1 MLKENGVISLD
12 LNGKVI
18 RAAILIQ
25 KWYRFTMA
33 RLEMRRRY
41 SLSIFQSIEYADE
54 QDQLQLSNFFT
65 FMLDHCTHPDS
76 VSQIFTSPS
85 APQVV
90 DEDLSLKEF
99 EKKIDVPDSY
109 YGPRLSFPLTVE
121 DANALLHAFRNK
133 QLLHARYVLQLLS
146 ETRRVLKEMP
156 NITHLSTSYSKE
168 ITVCGDLHG
177 NLDDLLLIF
186 YKNGLPSEQNRYVF
200 NGDFVDRGKNSM
212 EILIILFAFLLIYP
226 NDLHLNRGN
235 HEDYI
240 MNLRRLHSAV
250 ECSQW
255 CEHSQWLCDSETK
268 SISETYGFTKEVSKK
283 YKLKSLM
290 RPPKSVRD
298 RQNQTKRIPTTKPSK
313 HIANQHVAGKTQHNS
328 SPGFTES
335 SGSNLPPDPALK
347 EWKQVITIF
356 SASNYYE
363 EGSNRGAYIKLNP
376 ELIPRFVQYQVS
388 KFTRRKNLRER
399 VGTIESSALKSLREK
414 IYAHKSEL
422 TSAFAQYDTNGTGRI
437 SVNDWAAAM
446 ESVLQLELPWRM
458 LRSQLAQMNPDGEVD
473 FMSCFYD
480 LKMGQPIKEAQPALA
495 ETLCR
500 YRKDLEII
508 FNIIDKDHSGLISLE
523 EFSQTWRLFTS
534 HLGIDVQDDSIDNYL
549 WDQQLRDINA
559 FDVSASNKQVIG
571 HVHDSVH
578 VDDAPDA
585 VHLDIRE
592 ERQDKNSF
600 HQELPVLG
608 LGDVVQH
615 RLHNH
620 IKSSNLI
627 VSSKGPKSILGYQ
640 KLIFQDSEQLLR
652 ASSVAMTWIIRPMRS
667 LSISTKRLGCDRTYI
682 AKYIIISCKDKS
694 IKAPVRTDKI
704 YPVYVACF
712 SDHYH
717 HIKIHKKALD
727 SYTLV
732 PTRKAIQFPPQIC
745 EQGISCRLSNSDQP
759 RRLHTLRT
767 KQTSDTFS
775 LISSHKQH
783 SKVAKFTPSTN
794 ALPKLNSDISLS
806 AIQFFKASLP
816 EGCQGYCTP
825 HTTWILLSLQQDTY
839 SKPGKPCQIPDTAA
853 VQMHSP
859 KRLE

>member
-1 MLKENGVISLD
+1 MGSIVGTMGCSSSVADRRSEN
-12 LNGKVI
+12 VI

-90 DEDLSLKEF
+90 DEDLCLKEF

-109 YGPRLSFPLTVE
+109 CGPRLSFPLTVE
-121 DANALLHAFRNK
+121 DANALLHAFRNE

-240 MNLRRLHSAV
+240 MNLR
-250 ECSQW
+250 
-255 CEHSQWLCDSETK
+255 
-268 SISETYGFTKEVSKK
+268 YGFTKEVSKK
-283 YKLKSLM
+283 YKEHWKQILCLLRDVFSWLPLATIIDSKVLILHGGISDTTDLDFLNALERNKLKSLM
-290 RPPKSVRD
+290 RPPKSVRN
-298 RQNQTKRIPTTKPSK
+298 RQDQVKKRIPTTKPSK
-313 HIANQHVAGKTQHNS
+313 HIANQHVAGKTQHIS
-328 SPGFTES
+328 SSGFTEP

-347 EWKQVITIF
+347 EWKQILDILWSDPRSQNGCTPNKCRGGGCYFGPDVTAKLFERYNLKMLIRSHEFKPEGYEISHDGKVITIF

-376 ELIPRFVQYQVS
+376 ELSPRFVQYQVS
-388 KFTRRKNLRER
+388 KLTRRQNLRER

-414 IYAHKSEL
+414 IYAHRSEL
-422 TSAFAQYDTNGTGRI
+422 ISAFAQYDVNGTGRI

-534 HLGIDVQDDSIDNYL
+534 HLGIDIQDDSIDKLVLSIDYNKDGHIDFNEFL
-549 WDQQLRDINA
+549 EA
-559 FDVSASNKQVIG
+559 F
-571 HVHDSVH
+571 HVV
-578 VDDAPDA
+578 
-585 VHLDIRE
+585 
-592 ERQDKNSF
+592 
-600 HQELPVLG
+600 
-608 LGDVVQH
+608 H
-615 RLHNH
+615 RL
-620 IKSSNLI
+620 
-627 VSSKGPKSILGYQ
+627 
-640 KLIFQDSEQLLR
+640 E
-652 ASSVAMTWIIRPMRS
+652 
-667 LSISTKRLGCDRTYI
+667 
-682 AKYIIISCKDKS
+682 
-694 IKAPVRTDKI
+694 
-704 YPVYVACF
+704 
-712 SDHYH
+712 
-717 HIKIHKKALD
+717 KKA
-727 SYTLV
+727 
-732 PTRKAIQFPPQIC
+732 
-745 EQGISCRLSNSDQP
+745 
-759 RRLHTLRT
+759 
-767 KQTSDTFS
+767 TS
-775 LISSHKQH
+775 
-783 SKVAKFTPSTN
+783 
-794 ALPKLNSDISLS
+794 
-806 AIQFFKASLP
+806 
-816 EGCQGYCTP
+816 
-825 HTTWILLSLQQDTY
+825 
-839 SKPGKPCQIPDTAA
+839 
-853 VQMHSP
+853 
-859 KRLE
+859 

>member
-1 MLKENGVISLD
+1 MGSIIGTMGCSSSVADRKSEN
-12 LNGKVI
+12 VI

-65 FMLDHCTHPDS
+65 FMLDNCTHPEA

-99 EKKIDVPDSY
+99 EKKIAVPDSY

-121 DANALLHAFRNK
+121 DANALLHAFRNE

-186 YKNGLPSEQNRYVF
+186 YKNGLPSEQNPYVF

-240 MNLRRLHSAV
+240 MNLR
-250 ECSQW
+250 
-255 CEHSQWLCDSETK
+255 
-268 SISETYGFTKEVSKK
+268 YGFTKEVSKK
-283 YKLKSLM
+283 YKDHWKQILGLLRDVFSWLPLATIIDSKVLILHGGISDTTDLDFLNALERNKLKSLM
-290 RPPKSVRD
+290 RPPKSVGN
-298 RQNQTKRIPTTKPSK
+298 RQDHVKKKTPMTKPGK
-313 HIANQHVAGKTQHNS
+313 HTANQHVAGKTQHIS
-328 SPGFTES
+328 STGFTEP

-347 EWKQVITIF
+347 EWKQILDILWSDPRSQNGCTPNKCRGGGCYFGPDVTAKLFERYNLKMLIRSHEFKPEGYEISHDGKVITIF

-376 ELIPRFVQYQVS
+376 ELTPRFVQYQVS
-388 KFTRRKNLRER
+388 KLTRRQNLRER

-414 IYAHKSEL
+414 IYAHRSEL
-422 TSAFAQYDTNGTGRI
+422 ISAFAQYDVNGTGRI

-534 HLGIDVQDDSIDNYL
+534 HLGIDIQDDSIDKLVLSIDYNKDGHIDFNEFL
-549 WDQQLRDINA
+549 EA
-559 FDVSASNKQVIG
+559 F
-571 HVHDSVH
+571 HVV
-578 VDDAPDA
+578 
-585 VHLDIRE
+585 
-592 ERQDKNSF
+592 
-600 HQELPVLG
+600 
-608 LGDVVQH
+608 H
-615 RLHNH
+615 RL
-620 IKSSNLI
+620 
-627 VSSKGPKSILGYQ
+627 
-640 KLIFQDSEQLLR
+640 E
-652 ASSVAMTWIIRPMRS
+652 
-667 LSISTKRLGCDRTYI
+667 
-682 AKYIIISCKDKS
+682 
-694 IKAPVRTDKI
+694 
-704 YPVYVACF
+704 
-712 SDHYH
+712 
-717 HIKIHKKALD
+717 KKA
-727 SYTLV
+727 
-732 PTRKAIQFPPQIC
+732 
-745 EQGISCRLSNSDQP
+745 
-759 RRLHTLRT
+759 
-767 KQTSDTFS
+767 TS
-775 LISSHKQH
+775 
-783 SKVAKFTPSTN
+783 
-794 ALPKLNSDISLS
+794 
-806 AIQFFKASLP
+806 
-816 EGCQGYCTP
+816 
-825 HTTWILLSLQQDTY
+825 
-839 SKPGKPCQIPDTAA
+839 
-853 VQMHSP
+853 
-859 KRLE
+859 

>member
-1 MLKENGVISLD
+1 
-12 LNGKVI
+12 
-18 RAAILIQ
+18 
-25 KWYRFTMA
+25 MA

-65 FMLDHCTHPDS
+65 FMLDHCTHPDA

-121 DANALLHAFRNK
+121 DANALLHAFRNE

-186 YKNGLPSEQNRYVF
+186 YKNGLPSEQNPYVF

-240 MNLRRLHSAV
+240 MNLR
-250 ECSQW
+250 
-255 CEHSQWLCDSETK
+255 
-268 SISETYGFTKEVSKK
+268 YGFTKEVSKK
-283 YKLKSLM
+283 YKDHWKQILSLLRDVFSWLPLATIIDSKVLILHGGISDTTDLDFLNALERNKLKSLM
-290 RPPKSVRD
+290 RPPKSVRN
-298 RQNQTKRIPTTKPSK
+298 RQDQVKKRIPTTKPSK
-313 HIANQHVAGKTQHNS
+313 HIANQHVAGKTQHS
-328 SPGFTES
+328 SSLGFTEP

-347 EWKQVITIF
+347 EWKQILDILWSDPRSQNGCTPNKCRGGGCYFGPDVTAKLFERYNLKMLIRSHEFKPEGYEISHDGKVITIF

-376 ELIPRFVQYQVS
+376 ELTPRFVQYQVS
-388 KFTRRKNLRER
+388 KLTRRQNLRER

-414 IYAHKSEL
+414 IYAHRSEL
-422 TSAFAQYDTNGTGRI
+422 ISAFAQYDLNGTGRI

-534 HLGIDVQDDSIDNYL
+534 HLGIDIQDDSIDKLVLSIDYNKDGHIDFNEFL
-549 WDQQLRDINA
+549 EA
-559 FDVSASNKQVIG
+559 F
-571 HVHDSVH
+571 HVV
-578 VDDAPDA
+578 
-585 VHLDIRE
+585 
-592 ERQDKNSF
+592 
-600 HQELPVLG
+600 
-608 LGDVVQH
+608 H
-615 RLHNH
+615 RL
-620 IKSSNLI
+620 
-627 VSSKGPKSILGYQ
+627 
-640 KLIFQDSEQLLR
+640 E
-652 ASSVAMTWIIRPMRS
+652 
-667 LSISTKRLGCDRTYI
+667 
-682 AKYIIISCKDKS
+682 
-694 IKAPVRTDKI
+694 
-704 YPVYVACF
+704 
-712 SDHYH
+712 
-717 HIKIHKKALD
+717 KKA
-727 SYTLV
+727 
-732 PTRKAIQFPPQIC
+732 
-745 EQGISCRLSNSDQP
+745 
-759 RRLHTLRT
+759 
-767 KQTSDTFS
+767 TS
-775 LISSHKQH
+775 
-783 SKVAKFTPSTN
+783 
-794 ALPKLNSDISLS
+794 
-806 AIQFFKASLP
+806 
-816 EGCQGYCTP
+816 
-825 HTTWILLSLQQDTY
+825 
-839 SKPGKPCQIPDTAA
+839 
-853 VQMHSP
+853 
-859 KRLE
+859 

>member
-1 MLKENGVISLD
+1 MGSIIGTMGCSSSVADRRSEN
-12 LNGKVI
+12 VI

-25 KWYRFTMA
+25 KWYRLTMA

-65 FMLDHCTHPDS
+65 FMLDHCTHPDA

-121 DANALLHAFRNK
+121 DANALLHAFRNE

-186 YKNGLPSEQNRYVF
+186 YKNGLPSEQNPYVF

-240 MNLRRLHSAV
+240 MNLR
-250 ECSQW
+250 
-255 CEHSQWLCDSETK
+255 
-268 SISETYGFTKEVSKK
+268 YGFTKEVSKK
-283 YKLKSLM
+283 YKDHWKQILSLLRDVFSWLPLATIIDSKVLILHGGISDTTDLDFLNALERNKLKSLM
-290 RPPKSVRD
+290 RPPKSMRN
-298 RQNQTKRIPTTKPSK
+298 RQDQVKKRIPTTKPSK
-313 HIANQHVAGKTQHNS
+313 HNANQHVAGKTQHS
-328 SPGFTES
+328 SSSGFTEP

-347 EWKQVITIF
+347 EWKQILDILWSDPRSQNGCTPNKCRGGGCYFGPDVTAKLFERYNLKMLIRSHEFKPEGYEISHDGKVITIF

-376 ELIPRFVQYQVS
+376 ELTPRFVQYQVS
-388 KFTRRKNLRER
+388 KLTRRQNLRER

-414 IYAHKSEL
+414 IYAHRSEL
-422 TSAFAQYDTNGTGRI
+422 ISAFAQYDPNGTGRI

-458 LRSQLAQMNPDGEVD
+458 LRSQLAQMNPDGEAD

-534 HLGIDVQDDSIDNYL
+534 HLGIDIQDDSIDKLVLSIDYNKDGHIDFNEFL
-549 WDQQLRDINA
+549 EA
-559 FDVSASNKQVIG
+559 F
-571 HVHDSVH
+571 HVV
-578 VDDAPDA
+578 
-585 VHLDIRE
+585 
-592 ERQDKNSF
+592 
-600 HQELPVLG
+600 
-608 LGDVVQH
+608 H
-615 RLHNH
+615 RLE
-620 IKSSNLI
+620 K
-627 VSSKGPKSILGYQ
+627 KG
-640 KLIFQDSEQLLR
+640 
-652 ASSVAMTWIIRPMRS
+652 
-667 LSISTKRLGCDRTYI
+667 
-682 AKYIIISCKDKS
+682 
-694 IKAPVRTDKI
+694 
-704 YPVYVACF
+704 
-712 SDHYH
+712 
-717 HIKIHKKALD
+717 
-727 SYTLV
+727 
-732 PTRKAIQFPPQIC
+732 
-745 EQGISCRLSNSDQP
+745 
-759 RRLHTLRT
+759 
-767 KQTSDTFS
+767 TS
-775 LISSHKQH
+775 
-783 SKVAKFTPSTN
+783 
-794 ALPKLNSDISLS
+794 
-806 AIQFFKASLP
+806 
-816 EGCQGYCTP
+816 
-825 HTTWILLSLQQDTY
+825 
-839 SKPGKPCQIPDTAA
+839 
-853 VQMHSP
+853 
-859 KRLE
+859 

>member
-1 MLKENGVISLD
+1 M
-12 LNGKVI
+12 
-18 RAAILIQ
+18 
-25 KWYRFTMA
+25 
-33 RLEMRRRY
+33 
-41 SLSIFQSIEYADE
+41 DE
-54 QDQLQLSNFFT
+54 GL
-65 FMLDHCTHPDS
+65 C
-76 VSQIFTSPS
+76 
-85 APQVV
+85 
-90 DEDLSLKEF
+90 LKEF

-121 DANALLHAFRNK
+121 DANALLHAFRNE

-240 MNLRRLHSAV
+240 MNLR
-250 ECSQW
+250 
-255 CEHSQWLCDSETK
+255 
-268 SISETYGFTKEVSKK
+268 YGFTKEVSKK
-283 YKLKSLM
+283 YKDHWKQILCLLRDVFSWLPLATIIDSKVLILHGGISDTTDLDFLNALERNKLKSLM

-298 RQNQTKRIPTTKPSK
+298 RQDQTNKRIPTTKSSK
-313 HIANQHVAGKTQHNS
+313 HTANQHLAGKTQHTS
-328 SPGFTES
+328 SSGSTQP

-347 EWKQVITIF
+347 EWKQILDILWSDPRSQNGCTPNKCRGGGCYFGPDVTAKLFERYNLKMLIRSHEFKPEGYEISHDGKVITIF

-376 ELIPRFVQYQVS
+376 ELTPRFVQYQVS
-388 KFTRRKNLRER
+388 KYTRRQNLRER

-414 IYAHKSEL
+414 IYAHRSEL
-422 TSAFAQYDTNGTGRI
+422 TSAFAQYDVNGTGRI

-534 HLGIDVQDDSIDNYL
+534 HLGIDVQDDSIDKLVLSIDYNKDGHIDFNEFL
-549 WDQQLRDINA
+549 EA
-559 FDVSASNKQVIG
+559 FHIV
-571 HVHDSVH
+571 
-578 VDDAPDA
+578 
-585 VHLDIRE
+585 
-592 ERQDKNSF
+592 
-600 HQELPVLG
+600 
-608 LGDVVQH
+608 H
-615 RLHNH
+615 RL
-620 IKSSNLI
+620 
-627 VSSKGPKSILGYQ
+627 
-640 KLIFQDSEQLLR
+640 E
-652 ASSVAMTWIIRPMRS
+652 
-667 LSISTKRLGCDRTYI
+667 
-682 AKYIIISCKDKS
+682 
-694 IKAPVRTDKI
+694 
-704 YPVYVACF
+704 
-712 SDHYH
+712 
-717 HIKIHKKALD
+717 KKA
-727 SYTLV
+727 
-732 PTRKAIQFPPQIC
+732 
-745 EQGISCRLSNSDQP
+745 
-759 RRLHTLRT
+759 
-767 KQTSDTFS
+767 TS
-775 LISSHKQH
+775 
-783 SKVAKFTPSTN
+783 
-794 ALPKLNSDISLS
+794 
-806 AIQFFKASLP
+806 
-816 EGCQGYCTP
+816 
-825 HTTWILLSLQQDTY
+825 
-839 SKPGKPCQIPDTAA
+839 
-853 VQMHSP
+853 
-859 KRLE
+859 

>member
-1 MLKENGVISLD
+1 T
-12 LNGKVI
+12 VI

-90 DEDLSLKEF
+90 DEGLCLKEF

-121 DANALLHAFRNK
+121 DANALLHAFRNE

-240 MNLRRLHSAV
+240 MNLR
-250 ECSQW
+250 
-255 CEHSQWLCDSETK
+255 
-268 SISETYGFTKEVSKK
+268 YGFTKEVSKK
-283 YKLKSLM
+283 YKDHWKQILCLLRDVFSWLPLATIIDSKVLILHGGISDTTDLDFLNALE
-290 RPPKSVRD
+290 RNKVRD
-298 RQNQTKRIPTTKPSK
+298 HIHVRILDILWSDPRSQNGCTPNKCRGGGCYFGPDVTAKLFERYNLKMLIRSHEFKPEGYEIS
-313 HIANQHVAGKTQHNS
+313 HDGK
-328 SPGFTES
+328 
-335 SGSNLPPDPALK
+335 
-347 EWKQVITIF
+347 VITIF

-376 ELIPRFVQYQVS
+376 ELTPRFVQYQVS
-388 KFTRRKNLRER
+388 KFTRRKNLQER

-414 IYAHKSEL
+414 IYAHRSEL
-422 TSAFAQYDTNGTGRI
+422 TSAFAQYDINGTGGI

-523 EFSQTWRLFTS
+523 EFSQTWRLFAS
-534 HLGIDVQDDSIDNYL
+534 HLGIDVQDDSIGKLVLSIDYNKDGHIDFNEFL
-549 WDQQLRDINA
+549 EA
-559 FDVSASNKQVIG
+559 F
-571 HVHDSVH
+571 HVV
-578 VDDAPDA
+578 
-585 VHLDIRE
+585 
-592 ERQDKNSF
+592 
-600 HQELPVLG
+600 
-608 LGDVVQH
+608 H
-615 RLHNH
+615 RL
-620 IKSSNLI
+620 
-627 VSSKGPKSILGYQ
+627 
-640 KLIFQDSEQLLR
+640 E
-652 ASSVAMTWIIRPMRS
+652 
-667 LSISTKRLGCDRTYI
+667 
-682 AKYIIISCKDKS
+682 
-694 IKAPVRTDKI
+694 
-704 YPVYVACF
+704 
-712 SDHYH
+712 
-717 HIKIHKKALD
+717 KKA
-727 SYTLV
+727 T
-732 PTRKAIQFPPQIC
+732 
-745 EQGISCRLSNSDQP
+745 
-759 RRLHTLRT
+759 
-767 KQTSDTFS
+767 
-775 LISSHKQH
+775 
-783 SKVAKFTPSTN
+783 
-794 ALPKLNSDISLS
+794 
-806 AIQFFKASLP
+806 
-816 EGCQGYCTP
+816 
-825 HTTWILLSLQQDTY
+825 
-839 SKPGKPCQIPDTAA
+839 
-853 VQMHSP
+853 
-859 KRLE
+859 

>member
-1 MLKENGVISLD
+1 T
-12 LNGKVI
+12 VI

-65 FMLDHCTHPDS
+65 FMLDHCTHPDA

-85 APQVV
+85 TPQVV
-90 DEDLSLKEF
+90 DEGLCLKEF

-121 DANALLHAFRNK
+121 DANALLHAFRNE

-186 YKNGLPSEQNRYVF
+186 YKNGLPSEQNPYVF

-240 MNLRRLHSAV
+240 MNLR
-250 ECSQW
+250 
-255 CEHSQWLCDSETK
+255 
-268 SISETYGFTKEVSKK
+268 YGFTKEVSKK
-283 YKLKSLM
+283 YKDHWKQILSLL
-290 RPPKSVRD
+290 RDVFSWLPLATIIDSKVLILHGGISDTTDLDFLNALERNKVRD
-298 RQNQTKRIPTTKPSK
+298 HVHGRVILFSFKNFAILDILWSDPRSQNGCTPNKSRGGGCYFGPDVTAKLFERYNLKMLIRSHEFKPEGYEIS
-313 HIANQHVAGKTQHNS
+313 HDGK
-328 SPGFTES
+328 
-335 SGSNLPPDPALK
+335 
-347 EWKQVITIF
+347 VITIF

-376 ELIPRFVQYQVS
+376 ELTPRFVQYQVS
-388 KFTRRKNLRER
+388 KHTRRQNLRER

-414 IYAHKSEL
+414 IYAHRSEL
-422 TSAFAQYDTNGTGRI
+422 TSAFAQYDINGTGRI

-480 LKMGQPIKEAQPALA
+480 LKVGQPIKEAHPALA

-534 HLGIDVQDDSIDNYL
+534 HLGIDVQDDSIDKLVLSIDYNKDGHIDFNEFL
-549 WDQQLRDINA
+549 EA
-559 FDVSASNKQVIG
+559 FHIV
-571 HVHDSVH
+571 
-578 VDDAPDA
+578 
-585 VHLDIRE
+585 
-592 ERQDKNSF
+592 
-600 HQELPVLG
+600 
-608 LGDVVQH
+608 H
-615 RLHNH
+615 RL
-620 IKSSNLI
+620 
-627 VSSKGPKSILGYQ
+627 
-640 KLIFQDSEQLLR
+640 E
-652 ASSVAMTWIIRPMRS
+652 
-667 LSISTKRLGCDRTYI
+667 
-682 AKYIIISCKDKS
+682 
-694 IKAPVRTDKI
+694 
-704 YPVYVACF
+704 
-712 SDHYH
+712 
-717 HIKIHKKALD
+717 KKA
-727 SYTLV
+727 T
-732 PTRKAIQFPPQIC
+732 
-745 EQGISCRLSNSDQP
+745 
-759 RRLHTLRT
+759 
-767 KQTSDTFS
+767 
-775 LISSHKQH
+775 
-783 SKVAKFTPSTN
+783 
-794 ALPKLNSDISLS
+794 
-806 AIQFFKASLP
+806 
-816 EGCQGYCTP
+816 
-825 HTTWILLSLQQDTY
+825 
-839 SKPGKPCQIPDTAA
+839 
-853 VQMHSP
+853 
-859 KRLE
+859 

>member
-1 MLKENGVISLD
+1 MGSIIGTMGCSSSVADRRSEN
-12 LNGKVI
+12 VI

-76 VSQIFTSPS
+76 VSQIFISPS

-90 DEDLSLKEF
+90 DEDLCLKEF

-121 DANALLHAFRNK
+121 DANALLHAFRNE

-156 NITHLSTSYSKE
+156 NITHLSTSYTKE

-240 MNLRRLHSAV
+240 MNLR
-250 ECSQW
+250 
-255 CEHSQWLCDSETK
+255 
-268 SISETYGFTKEVSKK
+268 YGFTKEVSKK
-283 YKLKSLM
+283 YKDHWKQILCLLRDVFSWLPLATIIDSKVLILHGGISDTTDLDFLNALERNKLKSLM
-290 RPPKSVRD
+290 RPPKSVTD
-298 RQNQTKRIPTTKPSK
+298 RQDQTKKRIPTTKPSK
-313 HIANQHVAGKTQHNS
+313 HIANQHIVGKTQHNS
-328 SPGFTES
+328 SSGFTDP

-347 EWKQVITIF
+347 EWKQILDILWSDPRSQNGCTPNKCRGGGCYFGPDVTAKLFERYNLKMLIRSHEFKPEGYEISHDGKVITIF

-388 KFTRRKNLRER
+388 KFTRRQNLRER

-422 TSAFAQYDTNGTGRI
+422 TSAFAQYDVNGTGRI

-534 HLGIDVQDDSIDNYL
+534 HLGIDVQDGSIDKLVLSIDYNKDGYIDFNEFL
-549 WDQQLRDINA
+549 EA
-559 FDVSASNKQVIG
+559 F
-571 HVHDSVH
+571 HVV
-578 VDDAPDA
+578 
-585 VHLDIRE
+585 
-592 ERQDKNSF
+592 
-600 HQELPVLG
+600 
-608 LGDVVQH
+608 H
-615 RLHNH
+615 RL
-620 IKSSNLI
+620 
-627 VSSKGPKSILGYQ
+627 
-640 KLIFQDSEQLLR
+640 E
-652 ASSVAMTWIIRPMRS
+652 
-667 LSISTKRLGCDRTYI
+667 
-682 AKYIIISCKDKS
+682 
-694 IKAPVRTDKI
+694 
-704 YPVYVACF
+704 
-712 SDHYH
+712 
-717 HIKIHKKALD
+717 KK
-727 SYTLV
+727 T
-732 PTRKAIQFPPQIC
+732 
-745 EQGISCRLSNSDQP
+745 
-759 RRLHTLRT
+759 
-767 KQTSDTFS
+767 TS
-775 LISSHKQH
+775 
-783 SKVAKFTPSTN
+783 
-794 ALPKLNSDISLS
+794 
-806 AIQFFKASLP
+806 
-816 EGCQGYCTP
+816 
-825 HTTWILLSLQQDTY
+825 
-839 SKPGKPCQIPDTAA
+839 
-853 VQMHSP
+853 
-859 KRLE
+859 